1 MQLKEVMKAV
11 WKSMPGVKSLT
22 INVEKPLNS
31 GAKLTA
37 VADMGDGGSRVVV
50 PHAVDI
56 ARALNSYESG
66 KPWNR
71 MEIVMQSQKPIK
83 ITTSFDQG
91 LYEETLIRIK

>member
-1 MQLKEVMKAV
+1 MPLKEVMKKV
-11 WKSMPGVKSLT
+11 WKSMPGVKVLT

-31 GAKLTA
+31 GVKLTA
-37 VADMGDGGSRVVV
+37 LADMGNGGSRIVV

-56 ARALNSYESG
+56 ARALNSYESEQ
-66 KPWNR
+66 PWNR
-71 MEIVMQSQKPIK
+71 MQIVMQTRKPIK

>member
-1 MQLKEVMKAV
+1 MQLEEVMKKV
-11 WKSMPGVKSLT
+11 WKSMPGIKALT

-31 GAKLTA
+31 GVKLTA

-50 PHAVDI
+50 PCAVDI

-71 MEIVMQSQKPIK
+71 MKIVMQSPEPIK
-83 ITTSFDQG
+83 VTTSFDQG
-91 LYEETLIRIK
+91 LYQETLLRTK